1 MICSYL
7 AEIADRIQTVQFLN
21 LDAFDCIQIYD
32 APKTLFYCDPPYPH
46 SARGSKDKRHL
57 QPHTPRRQYRHELT
71 DEDHRRLAKVLHRI
85 RGQAIISAYDCPL
98 WG

>member
-1 MICSYL
+1 M
-7 AEIADRIQTVQFLN
+7 
-21 LDAFDCIQIYD
+21 
-32 APKTLFYCDPPYPH
+32 FYCDPPYPH